1 MRFVDAHTHLEFFA
15 LKGLPIEKAKT
26 KKDLIDMIQ
35 SAEKKPFVAYGWN
48 EEVLGEAIER
58 KDIDR
63 FSFSVLLI
71 RVDAHLGVINKKVME
86 ELKLSPSE
94 KFDPERGYV
103 YEEVLWDITSMLKP
117 KEIGWALIKGQEEA
131 LSKGIVEIHDF
142 VDSNIAETYFKLREE
157 GNLKLRVALM
167 PYYKDY
173 ENVLRL
179 IDKYGEDEFIR
190 LGWIKIFVDG
200 SIGARTAYLKEPY
213 RDKTSRGI
221 LLKTE
226 EELINIIKELEA
238 KNLRVAIHAIG
249 DGAIDVCLNAFE
261 RADIVFKGHRIEHA
275 EMIDSYQAK
284 RVKDMGI
291 VLCIQPNFNPVFMQ
305 TYIKALGE
313 DRAHRMNPLKMLDEM
328 DVNMIFGTDMMPFD
342 PEVGLKY
349 ASQILGKEKALH
361 CYGGWKYKKF
371 YSYS

>member
-1 MRFVDAHTHLEFFA
+1 MSFVDAHTHLEFFA

-26 KKDLIDMIQ
+26 KKDLVDMIE
-35 SAEKKPFVAYGWN
+35 SAERKPVVAYGWN
-48 EEVLGEAIER
+48 EEILGDTIER
-58 KDIDR
+58 KDIDK
-63 FSFSVLLI
+63 FPFPVLLI
-71 RVDAHLGVINKKVME
+71 RVDAHLGVINKKLLD
-86 ELKLSPSE
+86 ELKVNPSP

-103 YEEVLWDITSMLKP
+103 YEEVLWEITSMLKP

-142 VDSNIAETYFKLREE
+142 VDSKIAETYFRLREE

-167 PYYKDY
+167 PFYKDY
-173 ENVLRL
+173 EKVLRL
-179 IDKYGEDEFIR
+179 FDKYGEDDFIK
-190 LGWIKIFVDG
+190 LGWIKVFVDG

-213 RDKTSRGI
+213 IDKTSKGI

-226 EELINIIKELEA
+226 DELISIIKELEA

-249 DGAIDVCLNAFE
+249 DGAIDVCLNTFE
-261 RADIVFKGHRIEHA
+261 RADIRFKGHRIEHA

-291 VLCIQPNFNPVFMQ
+291 TLCVQPNFNPVFMQ

-313 DRAHRMNPLKMLDEM
+313 NRAHRMNPLKMLDEM
-328 DVNMIFGTDMMPFD
+328 GVNMIFGSDMMPFD
-342 PEVGLKY
+342 LEVGLDY
-349 ASQILGKEKALH
+349 ASLILGKEKAIH
-361 CYGGWKYKKF
+361 YYGGWKYKRF

>member
-1 MRFVDAHTHLEFFA
+1 MRFVDAHTHMEFFA

-26 KKDLIDMIQ
+26 KKDLVDMIE
-35 SAEKKPFVAYGWN
+35 SAERRPVVAYGWN
-48 EEVLGEAIER
+48 EEVLGETIER

-63 FSFSVLLI
+63 FTFPVLLI
-71 RVDAHLGVINKKVME
+71 RVDAHLGVINKRVME

-103 YEEVLWDITSMLKP
+103 YEEVLWEITSMLKP

-131 LSKGIVEIHDF
+131 LSKEIVEIHDF
-142 VDSNIAETYFKLREE
+142 VDSKIAETYFRLREE
-157 GNLKLRVALM
+157 GNLKVRVALM

-179 IDKYGEDEFIR
+179 FDKYGEDELIK
-190 LGWIKIFVDG
+190 LGLVKVFVDG

-213 RDKTSRGI
+213 IDKTSKGI
-221 LLKTE
+221 LLKNE
-226 EELINIIKELEA
+226 EEIIHIIKELEG
-238 KNLRVAIHAIG
+238 KGLRVAIHAIG
-249 DGAIDVCLNAFE
+249 DEAIEIVLNAFE
-261 RADIVFKGHRIEHA
+261 KADMRLKGHRIEHA
-275 EMIDSYQAK
+275 EMIDSYQAE

-313 DRAHRMNPLKMLDEM
+313 DRARRMNPLKMLDEVR
-328 DVNMIFGTDMMPFD
+328 VNMIFGSDMMPFN
-342 PEVGLKY
+342 PEVGLEY
-349 ASQILGKEKALH
+349 ASQILGKDKAL
-361 CYGGWKYKKF
+361 YYYSGWKHKG
-371 YSYS
+371 

>member
-1 MRFVDAHTHLEFFA
+1 MSFVDAHTHLEFFA

-26 KKDLIDMIQ
+26 KKDLIDMIE
-35 SAEKKPFVAYGWN
+35 SAERKPVVAYGWN
-48 EEVLGEAIER
+48 EEVLGETIER

-63 FSFSVLLI
+63 FPFPVLLI
-71 RVDAHLGVINKKVME
+71 RVDAHLGVINKKLLD
-86 ELKLSPSE
+86 ELKVNPSP

-103 YEEVLWDITSMLKP
+103 YEEVLWEITSMLKP

-142 VDSNIAETYFKLREE
+142 VDSKIAETYFRLREE

-167 PYYKDY
+167 PFYKDY
-173 ENVLRL
+173 EKVLRL
-179 IDKYGEDEFIR
+179 FDKYGEDDFLK

-200 SIGARTAYLKEPY
+200 SIGARTAYLREPY
-213 RDKTSRGI
+213 GDKTSKGI

-238 KNLRVAIHAIG
+238 KNLQVAIHAIG
-249 DGAIDVCLNAFE
+249 DGAIDVCLNTFE
-261 RADIVFKGHRIEHA
+261 RADIRFKGHRIEHA

-291 VLCIQPNFNPVFMQ
+291 TLCVQPNFNPVFMQ

-313 DRAHRMNPLKMLDEM
+313 NRAHRMNPLKMLDEM
-328 DVNMIFGTDMMPFD
+328 GVNMIFGSDMMPFD
-342 PEVGLKY
+342 LEVGLDY
-349 ASQILGKEKALH
+349 ASLILGKEKAIH
-361 CYGGWKYKKF
+361 YYGGWKYKRF

>member
-1 MRFVDAHTHLEFFA
+1 MSFVDAHTHLEFFA
-15 LKGLPIEKAKT
+15 LKGLPVEKAKT
-26 KKDLIDMIQ
+26 KKDLVDMIE
-35 SAEKKPFVAYGWN
+35 SAERKPVVAYGWN
-48 EEVLGEAIER
+48 EEILGETIER

-63 FSFSVLLI
+63 FSFPILLI
-71 RVDAHLGVINKKVME
+71 RVDAHIGVINKKVME
-86 ELKLSPSE
+86 ELQLNPSE

-103 YEEVLWDITSMLKP
+103 YEEVLWEITSMLKP

-142 VDSNIAETYFKLREE
+142 VDSKIAETYFRLREE

-167 PYYKDY
+167 PFYKDY
-173 ENVLRL
+173 EKVLRL
-179 IDKYGEDEFIR
+179 FDKYGEDDFLK

-200 SIGARTAYLKEPY
+200 SIGARTAYLREPY
-213 RDKTSRGI
+213 GDKTSKGI

-238 KNLRVAIHAIG
+238 KNLQVAIHAIG
-249 DGAIDVCLNAFE
+249 DGAIDVVLNSFE
-261 RADIVFKGHRIEHA
+261 RAKIRFKGHRIEHA

-291 VLCIQPNFNPVFMQ
+291 TLCVQPNFNPVFMQ

-313 DRAHRMNPLKMLDEM
+313 NRAHRMNPLKMLDEM
-328 DVNMIFGTDMMPFD
+328 GVNMIFGSDMMPFD
-342 PEVGLKY
+342 LEVGLDY
-349 ASQILGKEKALH
+349 ASLILGKEKAIH
-361 CYGGWKYKKF
+361 YYGGWKYKRF